1 MSKQLPEIQVRKL
14 GLLSRAASP
23 DEEAFKTWAKK
34 KVTHDFED
42 VSLHFLA
49 SIDNGE
55 TRETYFHS
63 LKVFSAWAG
72 DLDIRD
78 ITPTF
83 LVGWREAQKRR
94 EMKPATIR
102 KGFSAIS
109 SLLRYAMGL
118 ELIEKNAVDLLG
130 KKRNVDG
137 EETRT
142 ESLSQ
147 EEMARVLSYL
157 SDKCIELEEGK
168 NKSRKK
174 HIAWQTFR
182 LRHAFVA
189 VMAYAI
195 ARVTSVTTL
204 RMKDFVLSED
214 GWRLHLRAKGGKFLK
229 PLINDELSQILISY
243 IRDFRDGASE
253 EESLFISVKNLNI
266 PSSEQTD
273 IQGHEFNNSTQTF
286 KPLTRQAAHFWLS
299 ELMKEVELSH
309 KLHPHVIRTSG
320 INALRRSGEPIE
332 NTQKLAGH
340 ENLST
345 TARYYRVGDG
355 KGEAASLRISYS
367 PKAKDNPSPGEG

>member
-1 MSKQLPEIQVRKL
+1 MSKHLPDSHISKS

-23 DEEAFKTWAKK
+23 DEEAFKTWAKR

-49 SIDNGE
+49 SIDNKE

-118 ELIEKNAVDLLG
+118 ELIDKNAVDLLG

-137 EETRT
+137 EESRT

-147 EEMARVLSYL
+147 EEMARVLNYL
-157 SDKCIELEEGK
+157 SEKCNELEEDK
-168 NKSRKK
+168 DKSRKK

-204 RMKDFVLSED
+204 RMKDFVLVED
-214 GWRLHLRAKGGKFLK
+214 GWRLHFRAKGGKFLK
-229 PLINDELSQILISY
+229 PLIHEELSQILIKY

-253 EESLFISVKNLNI
+253 EEALFISVKNLNVPNAEGQEVQI
-266 PSSEQTD
+266 
-273 IQGHEFNNSTQTF
+273 HELAASNQSF

-309 KLHPHVIRTSG
+309 KIHPHVIRTSG

-367 PKAKDNPSPGEG
+367 AKPKENQSSGES